1 MARGFSKVAAA
12 RADSDKRKNSGGNF
26 TKRLYFKLP
35 GDGDTAKVR
44 FLEAGED
51 VAGGYFHPVQFP
63 DKKYPILIPCL
74 DQDPL
79 TAERV
84 GRDCPGCEQ
93 ELKRQFKGVINLIW
107 RDAPLYATDD
117 DGNVDYDEIVG
128 YEDQVAVWQSGL
140 ETFEELQIQDETY
153 GLDSRDFH
161 VRRKG
166 LKLATK
172 YSINPVD
179 GGPTELTK
187 ADKSLLE
194 DKYDLDEILT
204 PPEYEVWGV
213 RTKKSQET
221 EDQEPVRE
229 SPFAKAR
236 R

>member
-153 GLDSRDFH
+153 GLDSRDF
-161 VRRKG
+161 VIRRRGSGKN
-166 LKLATK
+166 TK
-172 YSINPVD
+172 YSINAVD
-179 GGPTELTK
+179 GGAKALSK
-187 ADKSLLE
+187 ADKELAAG
-194 DKYDLDEILT
+194 KYDLNEIT
-204 PPEYEVWGV
+204 EPPSYETWGV
-213 RTKKSQET
+213 RKSNEESEESDRT
-221 EDQEPVRE
+221 VSE
-229 SPFAKAR
+229 SPFAQTR